1 MRKFIVALFFL
12 ISANSIYSQ
21 DISLNMLDICKYNN
35 SDIKDF
41 VIVGELV
48 YFICDGNDN
57 GRELWRSDG
66 TTAGTY
72 IVKDINIGEA
82 DAFDANSNMANVNGI
97 LYFRA
102 NNGTS
107 GYELWKSDGTS
118 SGTTMVK
125 DIATGTANSNPYGF
139 IGLNDKMIF
148 ASNDEINGIELW
160 ITDGTEANTMLLK
173 DINPGDQGSS
183 PNYFIFFNNKIYFS
197 ADQNATGNELWMT
210 DGTAAGTIIQN
221 DLIVGSATSVLN
233 KTNMLVFNNEL
244 YFRARNST
252 TGFELWKTN
261 GSVGNATLI
270 LDVNV
275 GGPVGFYGDFLTSN
289 DQNIFF
295 DGVTQYNGKEIWKS
309 NGSGVGTTILKDI
322 YTGYEDGIGN
332 NLQHAFIN
340 NILYFTAGNN
350 ATGIELWKSDGTS
363 VGTTLVKNI
372 YPGANSSDILFLT
385 NIDDVLYFSA
395 RVDFVEDKNFLWKSD
410 GTSAGTQ
417 LVKDVNLRGTNL
429 GEKNKIFKLNNLIFF
444 IGYSSQNGW
453 ELWKTDGTN
462 ESTSLF
468 FDLNYS
474 CSSNPTDFVQ
484 LNPTEILFTANSQ
497 LYKSNGSISGTNLVY
512 RIPNGGIIDTYD
524 YSKFIKLDNIIL
536 YKAFTQENNQ
546 ELWKSDGTTAGTSL
560 VKDIY
565 PGVGVGLNE
574 NFGSDYA
581 ILNGVVYFT
590 ANNGTN
596 GYELWRSDGTSLGTY
611 MLKDLT
617 TGSNGSN
624 INSFCVFNNRVFF
637 VYNSNQIWSTN
648 GTESDTVLF
657 YSSNIIKGLTR
668 VLNNLYF
675 FANYASDYDPH
686 SLYVTNSSLS
696 TPQYL
701 GTWSGGLDSDI
712 TIRKVFNNE
721 IYFVVQSP
729 TGGKT
734 IVKSNGTLSG
744 TMYVKNDLSLID
756 IDNVVVCGNYL
767 YFTNNPSGTIKQI
780 WRTDGTDVGT
790 FIIANTTT
798 TVSQHIKSLKCF
810 QENLFYFKGQSSNYP
825 TVWETNGIDSLEHN
839 LVVNNSQQFINLY
852 GAYDMFP
859 TDSKLYFCA
868 NNGYSGKELYNSE
881 AIQLLS
887 LNEINNE
894 EETSD
899 NNVKLFPNPSH
910 SFVDISSKNEMESIT
925 IYGIDGKTIDSE
937 ILNSKNFRI
946 DLNNYSK
953 GVYIIKMVFEK
964 GEITK
969 KLVKY

>member
-1 MRKFIVALFFL
+1 
-12 ISANSIYSQ
+12 
-21 DISLNMLDICKYNN
+21 
-35 SDIKDF
+35 
-41 VIVGELV
+41 
-48 YFICDGNDN
+48 
-57 GRELWRSDG
+57 
-66 TTAGTY
+66 
-72 IVKDINIGEA
+72 
-82 DAFDANSNMANVNGI
+82 
-97 LYFRA
+97 
-102 NNGTS
+102 
-107 GYELWKSDGTS
+107 
-118 SGTTMVK
+118 
-125 DIATGTANSNPYGF
+125 
-139 IGLNDKMIF
+139 
-148 ASNDEINGIELW
+148 
-160 ITDGTEANTMLLK
+160 
-173 DINPGDQGSS
+173 
-183 PNYFIFFNNKIYFS
+183 
-197 ADQNATGNELWMT
+197 
-210 DGTAAGTIIQN
+210 
-221 DLIVGSATSVLN
+221 
-233 KTNMLVFNNEL
+233 MLVFNNEL

-275 GGPVGFYGDFLTSN
+275 GGPEGFYGDFLTSN

-322 YTGYEDGIGN
+322 YAGYEDGTGN
-332 NLQHAFIN
+332 NLQHTFIN

-617 TGSNGSN
+617 TGSSGSN

-810 QENLFYFKGQSSNYP
+810 QENLFYFKGSSSNYP
-825 TVWETNGIDSLEHN
+825 IVWETNGIDSLEHN

-852 GAYDMFP
+852 GAYDMFS

-868 NNGYSGKELYNSE
+868 NNGYSGNELYNSE

-899 NNVKLFPNPSH
+899 NNVKLFPNPSY
-910 SFVDISSKNEMESIT
+910 SFVEISSKNEMESIT

-964 GEITK
+964 GEITRK
-969 KLVKY
+969 IVKY